1 MKERRPPL
9 RHGGHGGPGGPPV
22 MMTAKAK
29 NFGKTMRKLIKYMR
43 NDLLI
48 IIIAFVL
55 AIGGVVATL
64 LVPDILGDATDKLMT
79 GAMQKTVYK
88 QITATQLPP
97 LDEDTKQVFVQL
109 GEEQG
114 TVGIFLL
121 DESER
126 TEEQNRIINDNFSA
140 GVLAGIKTQV
150 QNMPDNIK
158 SVNLGNLVK
167 AYDAKTIEEYVG
179 YLNMSQMLDK
189 IPSSYRQAVAETSM
203 NTPPEIDVEGIV
215 AILVKI
221 LILVGMSAILSYV
234 QGFLLAGIAQR
245 VSYRFRKQIN
255 QKFDKLPLKYY
266 DKISRGEVMSLIT
279 NDVDVIST
287 TLNQSLSQLVTSITT
302 IIGVLVMMLTIS
314 WQLTLIA
321 LAIIPLTLIS
331 VSFIIKKSQKYF
343 IDQQNY
349 LGNVN
354 GYIEENF
361 AGHNV
366 VKLFN
371 NEEVCVEQFG
381 KYNEQLYQSA
391 KFANFYS
398 GLMHPI
404 AVLMGNI
411 GYVAVCVVG
420 GTLAVGGRITIGDVQ
435 AFLQYVRQFN
445 NPINQMAS
453 ITNTLQSTMAAAERV
468 FEFIEEEEETEREG
482 VRDNFV
488 GSGEVEFS
496 HVSFGYNQDKIIIK
510 DFNSK
515 VEKGQTVAIVGPTG
529 AGKTTIV
536 KLLMRFY
543 EINGGSITL
552 DGVDIRDISRDSL
565 RDNVGMVLQDTWL
578 FGGSIMENIR
588 YGRLDATDEEVIN
601 AAKIAYADHF
611 INTLPGGYDFV
622 INVDADNISQGQ
634 KQLLTIARAILADP
648 KILILDEAT
657 SSVDTRTEQLIQKAM
672 SRLMQGRTS
681 FVIAHRLSTI
691 KNADNI
697 LVLKEGDIIEQGTH
711 EQLLA
716 QDGFYA
722 ELYNSQFDSN

>member
-9 RHGGHGGPGGPPV
+9 RHGGPPV

-29 NFGKTMRKLIKYMR
+29 DFGKTMRKLIKYMR

-97 LDEDTKQVFVQL
+97 LDDDTKQVFVQL

-121 DESER
+121 NESER
-126 TEEQNRIINDNFSA
+126 TEEQNRIIADINPVQL
-140 GVLAGIKTQV
+140 GLIKSVV
-150 QNMPDNIK
+150 QQLPDNIK

-179 YLNMSQMLDK
+179 YLNMSEMLDK

-203 NTPPEIDVEGIV
+203 TTPPEIDVEGIV

-221 LILVGMSAILSYV
+221 LILVGISAILSYV

-245 VSYRFRKQIN
+245 VSYRFRRQIN

-321 LAIIPLTLIS
+321 LAIIPFTLIS

-371 NEEVCVEQFG
+371 NEETCVEQFG

-398 GLMHPI
+398 GLMQPI

-496 HVSFGYNQDKIIIK
+496 HVSFGYKQDKIII
-510 DFNSK
+510 
-515 VEKGQTVAIVGPTG
+515 
-529 AGKTTIV
+529 
-536 KLLMRFY
+536 
-543 EINGGSITL
+543 
-552 DGVDIRDISRDSL
+552 
-565 RDNVGMVLQDTWL
+565 
-578 FGGSIMENIR
+578 
-588 YGRLDATDEEVIN
+588 
-601 AAKIAYADHF
+601 
-611 INTLPGGYDFV
+611 
-622 INVDADNISQGQ
+622 
-634 KQLLTIARAILADP
+634 
-648 KILILDEAT
+648 
-657 SSVDTRTEQLIQKAM
+657 
-672 SRLMQGRTS
+672 
-681 FVIAHRLSTI
+681 
-691 KNADNI
+691 
-697 LVLKEGDIIEQGTH
+697 
-711 EQLLA
+711 
-716 QDGFYA
+716 
-722 ELYNSQFDSN
+722 